1 MHSALPVR
9 RGRGSTA
16 QIAISQLTVAGSGL
30 VAMRA
35 TSGGSFMSIEQVE
48 QFIGHAV
55 INGFG
60 VGLVIG
66 FLLWV
71 LLVFMGKRR

>member
-1 MHSALPVR
+1 MIPPLLVR
-9 RGRGSTA
+9 RGRGSIA

-35 TSGGSFMSIEQVE
+35 TSGGSFVGIEQVE
-48 QFIGHAV
+48 QFIGHVV
-55 INGFG
+55 INGLG

-66 FLLWV
+66 FVLWA
-71 LLVFMGKRR
+71 LLVLMDKRR